1 MLRFSLLLCGLF
13 LATSATA
20 QYQMPP
26 DELARLVDAPSA
38 PQVSISPDNGMMAIL
53 ERQARPTIEDL
64 AQPELRLGGLRINP
78 RTFGPSRTSYTTG
91 ISFKE
96 VGPGEA
102 QGVEGLPDAVRI
114 SNAAWSPDSRH
125 LAFTVTRRDGIEL
138 WIAEPA
144 SGEARRLIATDVNAV
159 RGRPYRWAPDGESLF
174 ALLVPDGHSDVPVAP
189 GVPTTPVVQQTDG
202 QAAAART
209 YQDLLASPHD
219 EDVFEHFA
227 TSQLA
232 RVGLDGAV
240 TLLAD
245 PNIYMGFTPSPDG
258 RYLLVNT
265 IHRPFS
271 YLVPASRF
279 PSYADVIDASDG
291 SLIHR
296 LADKPAIENVPTGF
310 GSTYLGVRSQG
321 WRQDKP
327 ATLAWVEAI
336 DGGDG
341 KVEADARDAMFQLA
355 PPFTGMPDRIAT
367 LKYRYAGAY
376 WSDDGFFLVQ
386 ERWVQNRARRM
397 YRVADSGDQTLVLDV
412 SYEDRYADPGS
423 PMFRKGAHGYVL
435 ATSGESVF
443 FSGAGASADG
453 QRPFVQLRN
462 LSDGSVEE
470 VFRSRDP
477 RYESPV
483 DLVGDGQLLIRTE
496 AVDEPPNYA
505 LVNLRSGETTAVT
518 DFPHPY
524 PDLRDVHK
532 ELITYERKDGVKL
545 SATLYLPPGYDRDRD
560 GPLPALVWAYPR
572 EFKSAAAASQTSGS
586 PFRFT
591 SVSASG
597 AVPFVT
603 RGYAV
608 INNAAM
614 PVIGEG
620 DAQPNDSFIE
630 QLVMNAEAAIEAGA
644 SRGVV
649 DPDRVAIAG
658 HSYGAFMTA
667 NLLAH
672 SDLFRAGIARSGAY
686 NRSLT
691 PFGFQA
697 EPRTFWEAPET
708 YFAMSPFMN
717 ANHVDEPILLIHGMA
732 DNNSG
737 TFPVQSE
744 RFYHALKGL
753 GGTARLVML
762 PHESHGYRA
771 RESVMHMLWETS
783 NWLDNHVRDAT
794 PGRVNVEGPV
804 GDG

>member
-1 MLRFSLLLCGLF
+1 MLRLRLLVCSLF
-13 LATSATA
+13 LVATATA
-20 QYQMPP
+20 QYQTPP

-38 PQVSISPDNGMMAIL
+38 PQVSISPDNAMMAIL
-53 ERQARPTIEDL
+53 DRQARPTIEDL

-78 RTFGPSRTSYTTG
+78 RTFGPSRTTYTTG

-96 VGPGEA
+96 VAPGNA
-102 QGVEGLPDAVRI
+102 QRVTGLPDDVRI
-114 SNAAWSPDSRH
+114 SYANWSPDSRH
-125 LAFTVTRRDGIEL
+125 LAFAVTRLDGIEL
-138 WIAEPA
+138 WVADAE
-144 SGEARRLIATDVNAV
+144 SGSARRLITTDVNAV
-159 RGRPYRWAPDGESLF
+159 RGWPYRWAPDGESLY
-174 ALLVPDGHSDVPVAP
+174 ALLVPDGAGDAP
-189 GVPTTPVVQQTDG
+189 AAPDVPTTPVVQQTDG

-232 RVGLDGAV
+232 RVGLNGMV
-240 TLLAD
+240 TPLGD

-258 RYLLVNT
+258 RYLLVST
-265 IHRPFS
+265 VHRPYS

-279 PSYADVIDASDG
+279 PSYSDVIAATDG
-291 SLIHR
+291 SLVFR
-296 LADKPAIENVPTGF
+296 LADQPAIENIPTGF
-310 GSTYLGVRSQG
+310 GSTYLGVRSEA
-321 WRQDKP
+321 WRQDQP

-341 KVEADARDAMFQLA
+341 KVEAEERDAMFHLA
-355 PPFTGMPDRIAT
+355 APFDGDPARIAT
-367 LKYRYAGAY
+367 LKYRYAGAF
-376 WSDDGFFLVQ
+376 WSDEGYFLVQ

-397 YRVADSGDQTLVLDV
+397 YRVDDNGDQTLVMDV

-423 PMFRKGAHGYVL
+423 PMFHEGEMGYVL
-435 ATSGESVF
+435 ATRGDAVYF
-443 FSGAGASADG
+443 TGAGASADG

-477 RYESPV
+477 RYESPIG
-483 DLVGDGQLLIRTE
+483 LVGDGHLLIRTE
-496 AVDEPPNYA
+496 AVDDPPNYA
-505 LVNLRSGETTAVT
+505 LVELGSGETTAVT

-524 PDLRDVHK
+524 PDLKDVHK

-545 SATLYLPPGYDRDRD
+545 SATLYLPPGYERDRD

-572 EFKSAAAASQTSGS
+572 EFKSAAAASQTTGS

-620 DAQPNDSFIE
+620 DAQPNDSFVE
-630 QLVMNAEAAIEAGA
+630 QLVMNAEAAIDAGV

-649 DPDRVAIAG
+649 DRDRVAIAG

-717 ANHVDEPILLIHGMA
+717 ADHVDEPILLIHGMA

-783 NWLDNHVRDAT
+783 NWLDNHVRDAV
-794 PGRVNVEGPV
+794 PRRVSVDGPV
-804 GDG
+804 GND